1 MDDNTTRHDASPT
14 RLWGLD
20 DLATYIGCSD
30 ARPTTRLAGFPPE
43 LTLPGVRGPRWH
55 GPAVIEFFASLAA
68 SDTKPITTEAE
79 PVRLPSLGST
89 ALAARLAMSR

>member
-68 SDTKPITTEAE
+68 SDNKPITTEAG
-79 PVRLPSLGST
+79 PVRLPSLDST